1 MTTTLSFESTLAS
14 TPEQLWAWIT
24 SFDQIEKEMVPLL
37 RMSVPKGFEN
47 LADVS
52 FQPGVP
58 LFRSWILLGGVVPVD
73 FSDLTLLSMTP
84 GVGFVEQSRMGSMKL
99 WRHERTLH
107 PLASGCRITD
117 HLIFQ
122 PRLGGRLTVA
132 FVRRFFVHR
141 HKMLK
146 KHLGELATGSSHAQ

>member
-1 MTTTLSFESTLAS
+1 MSTTLSFETTLAAN
-14 TPEQLWAWIT
+14 PEQLWAWIT
-24 SFDQIEKEMVPLL
+24 SFDQIEKEMAPLL
-37 RMSVPKGFEN
+37 RMSAPKGFQN
-47 LADVS
+47 LAAVS

-73 FSDLTLLSMTP
+73 FSDLTLISMTP

-99 WRHERTLH
+99 WRHERMLH
-107 PLASGCRITD
+107 PVASGCRITD
-117 HLIFQ
+117 TLTFQ

-132 FVRRFFVHR
+132 FVRRFFAHR

-146 KHLGELATGSSHAQ
+146 KHLGELAAGSSNAQ